1 MAETKT
7 AKGKGTAQ
15 PDPNALRVEVQ
26 PDDNESEKL
35 AELATDGALTAI
47 TLQAYA
53 GGGPTLGVTE
63 LLDAMRKAG
72 DETVAGDMGRFER
85 VLTNQF
91 LTLDALFNN
100 LAQRSGRQDT
110 FKGIEV
116 LMRLALKAQSQ
127 ARATAETL
135 ALMKNPM
142 PIIRQ
147 TNISNGPQQVNNGQH
162 AGAEKD
168 QNNPNELLEHQHG
181 NTLDFGAAA
190 ATGRANPAMA
200 TVEAKHRP
208 QDSRG
213 QGKISAQR
221 LARRAAGATAR
232 AGEDGER

>member
-1 MAETKT
+1 MATTKNT
-7 AKGKGTAQ
+7 KGKGKTP

-26 PDDNESEKL
+26 PDDNRSEKL
-35 AELATDGALTAI
+35 AAMATAGAFTAA
-47 TLQAYA
+47 TMHTYTGA
-53 GGGPTLGVTE
+53 GEALGVTE
-63 LLDAMRKAG
+63 LLAAMRKAG

-100 LAQRSGRQDT
+100 LAQRSGRQES

-142 PIIRQ
+142 PYIRQ
-147 TNISNGPQQVNNGQH
+147 ANIAHGPQQVNNGTPTS
-162 AGAEKD
+162 AGKN
-168 QNNPNELLEHQHG
+168 QSPPNELLEHQHG
-181 NTLDFGAAA
+181 NTLDIGATAT
-190 ATGRANPAMA
+190 TGRADPTMA

-208 QDSRG
+208 TNTRG
-213 QGKISAQR
+213 
-221 LARRAAGATAR
+221 
-232 AGEDGER
+232 

>member
-1 MAETKT
+1 MATTKNT
-7 AKGKGTAQ
+7 KDKSKDKTP

-26 PDDNESEKL
+26 PDDNRSEKL
-35 AELATDGALTAI
+35 AAMATAGAFTAA
-47 TLQAYA
+47 TMHTYTGA
-53 GGGPTLGVTE
+53 GEALGVTE
-63 LLDAMRKAG
+63 LLAAMRKAG

-100 LAQRSGRQDT
+100 LAQRSGRQES

-142 PIIRQ
+142 PYIRQ
-147 TNISNGPQQVNNGQH
+147 ANIAHGPQQVNNGTPTS
-162 AGAEKD
+162 AGKT
-168 QNNPNELLEHQHG
+168 QSPPNELLEHQHG
-181 NTLDFGAAA
+181 NTLDIGAT
-190 ATGRANPAMA
+190 ATAGRADPAMA

-208 QDSRG
+208 TNTRG
-213 QGKISAQR
+213 
-221 LARRAAGATAR
+221 
-232 AGEDGER
+232 